1 MHDWGLLL
9 LVVHSGGAISC
20 SSWGHAMHGCQFQQW
35 RLNWGQRHAM
45 AAANHFLE
53 ARHVQ
58 VNSLAE
64 VDAEVLFEA
73 VVDVAS

>member
-1 MHDWGLLL
+1 
-9 LVVHSGGAISC
+9 
-20 SSWGHAMHGCQFQQW
+20 MHGCQFQQW
-35 RLNWGQRHAM
+35 HLNWGQRHAM